1 MTSGDP
7 SEMFANCKQNRRLK
21 GATTMKILKQ
31 KPEPTGTISIRVP
44 ASLKTELD
52 ALRMQ
57 CNDAGFDLGASLTE
71 ALVKT
76 VRQIHTEIAHFKKH
90 VPSPAATNG
99 MEKLN

>member
-1 MTSGDP
+1 
-7 SEMFANCKQNRRLK
+7 
-21 GATTMKILKQ
+21 MKILKQ

-52 ALRMQ
+52 TLRTQ

-71 ALVKT
+71 ALVKM

-90 VPSPAATNG
+90 GQSPVTTNG
-99 MEKLN
+99 AVKLN